1 MTRICLLVM
10 AVGCSSHPASTTPP
24 PRAPAAAEVPP
35 TPPTLRLPAGVAR
48 PTHEDVDL
56 VIDPASEDFTGHV
69 AIELDVL
76 APTTV
81 LWLNADEIAVDEAAV
96 TAGGRRLAA
105 TPITARKDYLGLR
118 LATGCPRQ
126 DTVTIRY
133 RGKSHHDDVA
143 GLYTRRRSA
152 GTAARARTT
161 TPSSSGRSCSRWSR
175 ITAATRR

>member
-24 PRAPAAAEVPP
+24 PPRAPADPVAEAAP

-48 PTHEDVDL
+48 PTHEDIDL

-76 APTTV
+76 APTKV
-81 LWLNADEIAVDEAAV
+81 LWLNAEEIAVDEAAV

-105 TPITARKDYLGLR
+105 TPITPRKDYLGLR
-118 LATGCPRQ
+118 LATELPAGKA
-126 DTVTIRY
+126 TVAIRY
-133 RGKSHHDDVA
+133 RGKSHHDDVS
-143 GLYTRRRSA
+143 GLYTLKERDDWYAFTQFENTDARR
-152 GTAARARTT
+152 
-161 TPSSSGRSCSRWSR
+161 
-175 ITAATRR
+175 